1 MQETDDGETVILRT
15 SEDESSGQEDGLVNS
30 LTLTKV
36 DGDLGVL
43 CCMLHVALCARVT
56 NSHARIALPR
66 SAPVANW
73 LASHHGLG
81 KILPCIHIALPAS
94 TATYSYFQIIPLL
107 YATMLCCFLSRSYYS
122 KLRDIELLCQT
133 PTICD
138 IPAQVTFLIVI
149 CYSLLCKCHM
159 SRVVALMCKVYNG
172 IKLSASVVAFLANS
186 LNNYFVT

>member
-30 LTLTKV
+30 LTLTKSCSFAV
-36 DGDLGVL
+36 
-43 CCMLHVALCARVT
+43 CARVT